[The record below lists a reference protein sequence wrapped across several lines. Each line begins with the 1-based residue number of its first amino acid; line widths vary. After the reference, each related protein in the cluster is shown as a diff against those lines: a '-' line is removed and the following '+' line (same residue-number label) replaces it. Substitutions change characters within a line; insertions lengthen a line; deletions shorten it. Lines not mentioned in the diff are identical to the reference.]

1 MSTIIFMPQTLA
13 LIDQLDEDIDAL
25 IATGVIVQIKDFWYL
40 KITTHEETS

>member
-13 LIDQLDEDIDAL
+13 LMYQLDEDIDAI
-25 IATGVIVQIKDFWYL
+25 IATGTIVQIEDFWYL